1 MKYKYFP
8 FSKMLILFL
17 CILFFSKIKTKGVSK
32 RRRSLCQWVV
42 AARTEKDQWIR
53 YNLDSVWDT
62 SPVFCWWLVFPSW
75 KAAEAFPSNRKNIIP
90 IFILACLLRLCS
102 VNKEDYGNWKL
113 DGILLKNCA
122 SLSLWMQESDRL
134 VIATC
139 ERKET
144 SVFEL
149 IWFMRRQSSNL
160 RQSMRWALIFPICTQ
175 QQNTW
180 KNHKM

>member
-1 MKYKYFP
+1 M
-8 FSKMLILFL
+8 
-17 CILFFSKIKTKGVSK
+17 SK

-122 SLSLWMQESDRL
+122 SLSLWMQESDKL

-139 ERKET
+139 ERRET

-160 RQSMRWALIFPICTQ
+160 RQSMHWALIFPICTQ

-180 KNHKM
+180 KEKITKHNCAN